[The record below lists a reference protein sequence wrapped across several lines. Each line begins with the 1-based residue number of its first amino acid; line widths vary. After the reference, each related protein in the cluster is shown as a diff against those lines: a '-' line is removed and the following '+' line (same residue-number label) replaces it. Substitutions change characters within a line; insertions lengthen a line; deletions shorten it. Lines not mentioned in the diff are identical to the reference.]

1 MMDKIK
7 VEGYS
12 NLYRDPST
20 GAIINSNIDEYNAY
34 LEAKKKR
41 EELYNSVNEINN
53 LKQEMAE
60 IKSLLKELINKNG
73 N

>member
-1 MMDKIK
+1 MIERIQ
-7 VEGYS
+7 VEGHP

-34 LEAKKKR
+34 MEAKRKR
-41 EELYNSVNEINN
+41 EELYNSINEINN
-53 LKQEMAE
+53 LKEEMAE
-60 IKSLLKELINKNG
+60 IKSLLKELINRNG